1 MASEIRVNKINSS
14 TGVGTITLSPTGVD
28 ISGITTVSTLK
39 VGTGV
44 TASEDGDIFFT
55 GVCTA
60 TTFAGAHSGSGANL
74 TSLPA
79 AQLTGALPAISGANL
94 TGIAATDNVRTGILD
109 VAGIATFRNNVN
121 IGAAVT
127 ISESGI
133 EASGIG
139 ITVANINGGAISGR
153 RRININGDMRVAQ
166 RNTSVATQDGVEGY
180 KTLDRWRLLY
190 SSSAGG
196 EATMSQD
203 SDVPTDYSWGKFSKS
218 LKMDVTTADTSVST
232 NHAITL
238 QYRMEAQDLR
248 NSGWDYTN
256 PNSILSVSFWAKS
269 VKAGTYCVALNSQ
282 DASPNLD
289 IIKEYTLVANTW
301 KHVEFEI
308 PGNSSLVI
316 DDDNG
321 SGMNFLWAL
330 VVGTGRH
337 LAAGS
342 WTARSGEAKYGS
354 SNQVNFYDST
364 DNNFYLTGV
373 QIEVGKPTVFEHH
386 SFAEEL
392 SLCQRYCYVVIRHD
406 GSMSGAK
413 ALGGSGSFYTNDDV
427 YMNMDFPVTMRST
440 PTLSCVNKSNA
451 FQFPAASSG
460 HNANTLTLIHGHTNG
475 CTLWTTTSSTT
486 TPGYTSNPYFNAS
499 NTTEGDSVI
508 ITAEL

>member
-1 MASEIRVNKINSS
+1 MALTLSGSNGVVGAGFSINP
-14 TGVGTITLSPTGVD
+14 VGT
-28 ISGITTVSTLK
+28 
-39 VGTGV
+39 
-44 TASEDGDIFFT
+44 
-55 GVCTA
+55 
-60 TTFAGAHSGSGANL
+60 
-74 TSLPA
+74 
-79 AQLTGALPAISGANL
+79 
-94 TGIAATDNVRTGILD
+94 
-109 VAGIATFRNNVN
+109 VAGIATFSAAKV
-121 IGAAVT
+121 GAAVT

-133 EASGIG
+133 DAVGLG
-139 ITVANINGGAISGR
+139 ITIKSINGTQIGR
-153 RRININGDMRVAQ
+153 RRININGDMNIAQ
-166 RNTSVATQDGVEGY
+166 RATTAATQDGVEGY

-203 SDVPTDYSWGKFSKS
+203 TEVPTDYSWGRFSKS

-269 VKAGTYCVALNSQ
+269 SKAGTYCVALNSQ

-330 VVGTGRH
+330 VTGTGRQ

-364 DNNFYLTGV
+364 DNIFYLTGV
-373 QIEVGKPTVFEHH
+373 QIEVGNPTVFEHH
-386 SFAEEL
+386 TIAEEL
-392 SLCQRYCYVVIRHD
+392 ALCQRYYYRWTAGVTNRYLWQGQSYSTTSCFGVI
-406 GSMSGAK
+406 K
-413 ALGGSGSFYTNDDV
+413 E
-427 YMNMDFPVTMRST
+427 FPVTMRAVPTST
-440 PTLSCVNKSNA
+440 VSGTFTPFGDDGST
-451 FQFPAASSG
+451 SG
-460 HNANTLTLIHGHTNG
+460 HSAFSTIPVDQNTIHSLATGGWDNG
-475 CTLWTTTSSTT
+475 SGVGGGGRCVVVL
-486 TPGYTSNPYFNAS
+486 AS
-499 NTTEGDSVI
+499 GATDYIDAS
-508 ITAEL
+508 AEL